1 MVEAARAAMTPLY
14 EQPVLVIEPG
24 MHTARIN
31 CVAVDA
37 AERLAVTGSD
47 DKTVRVWSLADGE
60 LLQTIRMPAGPGNI
74 GIIYAVAMSPEG
86 DLVAAGGWI
95 KWTEDAP
102 EDLIYLFEAKTGKMV
117 HVFSGLPASTRKPRF
132 LLGRQIFG
140 GWAWRAR
147 SAHFRP

>member
-14 EQPVLVIEPG
+14 EQLVLVIEPG

-60 LLQTIRMPAGPGNI
+60 LLQTIRMP
-74 GIIYAVAMSPEG
+74 
-86 DLVAAGGWI
+86 
-95 KWTEDAP
+95 
-102 EDLIYLFEAKTGKMV
+102 
-117 HVFSGLPASTRKPRF
+117 GLPRR
-132 LLGRQIFG
+132 G
-140 GWAWRAR
+140 
-147 SAHFRP
+147 SAHVSVRWRSDESLATSPRLKPGQSRLTAQLAPALLASW

>member
-14 EQPVLVIEPG
+14 EQLVLVIEPG

-60 LLQTIRMPAGPGNI
+60 H
-74 GIIYAVAMSPEG
+74 MSPG
-86 DLVAAGGWI
+86 AFAAPVRICTSRRAALISAMPSARAAGSI
-95 KWTEDAP
+95 TS
-102 EDLIYLFEAKTGKMV
+102 TGC
-117 HVFSGLPASTRKPRF
+117 S
-132 LLGRQIFG
+132 
-140 GWAWRAR
+140 
-147 SAHFRP
+147 